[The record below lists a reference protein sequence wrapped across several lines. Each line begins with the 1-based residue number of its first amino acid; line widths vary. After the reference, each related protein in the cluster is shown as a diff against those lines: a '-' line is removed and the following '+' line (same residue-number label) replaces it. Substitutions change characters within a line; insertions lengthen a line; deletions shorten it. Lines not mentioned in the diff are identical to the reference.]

1 MTIRP
6 GDRLFVDTNILLAA
20 TDRSRT
26 THEAARTLIEQA
38 GGAGWHL
45 HINGQVVREYLAV
58 ATRPVDGNGLGLK
71 AENAL
76 ANIEQLLGRMTL
88 LAETERVNR
97 ELLSLVA
104 SGELSGKR
112 IHDAGI
118 AATMIA
124 HGVALL
130 ITDNLRDFRVFPN
143 LRALAP
149 SQATY
154 ALD

>member
-6 GDRLFVDTNILLAA
+6 GDRLFVDTNVLLAA
-20 TDRSRT
+20 TDRSRA
-26 THEAARTLIEQA
+26 THEAARALIEQA
-38 GGAGWHL
+38 GSAGWHL
-45 HINGQVVREYLAV
+45 HINGQVVREYLVV

-71 AENAL
+71 ANDAL

-88 LAETERVNR
+88 LTETERVNR

-124 HGVALL
+124 HGVDLL
-130 ITDNLRDFRVFPN
+130 ITDHLRDFRVFPN

-149 SQATY
+149 SQATH